1 MARKIRKSQRTRMSL
16 QRLFIILVIPW
27 IVLGVVALALFSV
40 GVSDYI
46 AIIVGLGASLLVTYI
61 IRENDVRRRRA

>member
-1 MARKIRKSQRTRMSL
+1 MAKKIRKSQRTRMSL